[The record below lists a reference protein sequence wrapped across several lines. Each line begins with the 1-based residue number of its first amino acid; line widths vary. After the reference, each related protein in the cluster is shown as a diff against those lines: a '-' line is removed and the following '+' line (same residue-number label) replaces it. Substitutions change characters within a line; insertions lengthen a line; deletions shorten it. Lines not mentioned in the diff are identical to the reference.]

1 MTPVH
6 TALAIVVAAL
16 WGIAFVVS
24 KIGLAHFSPAQLT
37 ALRFLVAAVAV
48 LWLPRPK
55 IPWWSLLAIGLTLFT
70 GQFLLQ
76 FFGMA
81 SGMPAGM
88 TAVVVQTQALFTVAF
103 AAVVMRDLPTG
114 RQLLGMLFAVAGLLT
129 VGLTLNGT
137 ATALGF
143 ALTLSSAI
151 SWAVGNVLIK
161 RAGPVDMLHL
171 MVWAS
176 LIPPLPALAISAFLD
191 GPGALVDAVATA
203 AWPALLAPVYLGL
216 VASVFAYAA
225 WGTLLRRYSTGA
237 VAPFALL
244 APCVGAWAS
253 ASVFGEAFSN
263 AQVVGM
269 GLLLVGVAVVALP
282 SRRR

>member
-1 MTPVH
+1 MTPAH
-6 TALAIVVAAL
+6 TALAVLVAAL

-55 IPWWSLLAIGLTLFT
+55 ISWWSLLAIGLTLFT

-103 AAVVMRDLPTG
+103 AAVVMRDLPIG
-114 RQLLGMLFAVAGLLT
+114 RQILGMLFAVAGLLT

-143 ALTLSSAI
+143 ALTLASAI
-151 SWAVGNVLIK
+151 SWAVGNVLVK

-176 LIPPLPALAISAFLD
+176 LIPPLPALAMSAFFD
-191 GPGALVDAVATA
+191 GPVALVAAVATA

-225 WGTLLRRYSTGA
+225 WGTLLRLYSTGA

-253 ASVFGEAFSN
+253 AMVFSEEFSN

-269 GLLLVGVAVVALP
+269 GLLLVGVAVAALP
-282 SRRR
+282 SRTR

>member
-1 MTPVH
+1 MTPAH
-6 TALAIVVAAL
+6 TALAILVAAL

-55 IPWWSLLAIGLTLFT
+55 ISWWSLLAIGLTLFT

-114 RQLLGMLFAVAGLLT
+114 RQILGMLFTVAGLLT

-143 ALTLSSAI
+143 ALTLASAI
-151 SWAVGNVLIK
+151 SWAAGNVLIK

-176 LIPPLPALAISAFLD
+176 LIPPLPALAMSSFLD

-225 WGTLLRRYSTGA
+225 WGTLLRLYSTGA

-244 APCVGAWAS
+244 APCVGALAS
-253 ASVFGEAFSN
+253 AAVFGEAFSN

-282 SRRR
+282 SRIR